1 MEAVPRD
8 SWGCV
13 VTEQPGSIGAAQ
25 GGWARSRRAEI
36 EVAPIRRA
44 ATSRP
49 AVATPQQGS
58 SAGDDLLRWVS
69 EAGAGSWERLRDAC
83 AYVTQKHGLERRPWT
98 LATELSALGH
108 LDIDWRTRS
117 WSVSSPAINIV
128 PGLGLCVVL
137 TGSRPLYVDRR
148 FEEATDDLDVFPFEV
163 AQAPAPAAKYAKCA
177 LVDVAERVAA
187 GMGAQLVID
196 PAGGLTEA
204 LRPVDEEPIK
214 AAPEPSLEEARRFDP
229 ATFRWEFDHGRRPG
243 LYRMD
248 LHGRPVHRRLDEY
261 GSWSAIDLAAG
272 QFLVLRDRAEP
283 VVRWRP
289 ARGDAPSRFD
299 VRRELSLP
307 VLAER
312 AATVCSGLVPQVEG
326 DWRRYRNV
334 RRDIAERIAAALL
347 QALPTTWED

>member
-1 MEAVPRD
+1 MTD
-8 SWGCV
+8 
-13 VTEQPGSIGAAQ
+13 QPGAIGSVQ
-25 GGWARSRRAEI
+25 SGWGQSRRGG
-36 EVAPIRRA
+36 EVEVGRTRRPVSTRPAA
-44 ATSRP
+44 AT
-49 AVATPQQGS
+49 AQQTG

-83 AYVTQKHGLERRPWT
+83 AYVTQKHGLDRRPWT

-108 LDIDWRTRS
+108 IDIDWRTRS

-128 PGLGLCVVL
+128 PGLGLCVLL
-137 TGSRPLYVDRR
+137 TGSRPFYVDRR

-177 LVDVAERVAA
+177 SVDVAERVAG
-187 GMGAQLVID
+187 GMGALLVID
-196 PAGGLTEA
+196 PAGCLTGA
-204 LRPVDEEPIK
+204 LRPADEEPIE

-229 ATFRWEFDHGRRPG
+229 ATLRWEFDHGRRPG

-261 GSWSAIDLAAG
+261 GSWWAIDLAAG
-272 QFLVLRDRAEP
+272 QFLAIRDRAEP

-289 ARGDAPSRFD
+289 ARGDVPPRFD

-312 AATVCSGLVPQVEG
+312 AVTVCSGLVPQLQG

-347 QALPTTWED
+347 QQLPTTWED